1 MLKTLYQQIKQYRTA
16 ALLTPGFTA
25 LEVLMDV
32 LIPYVTASLIDK
44 GINAGDMENVY
55 FYGAIMMGMA
65 LLSLVFGILG
75 GRCSAYAS
83 TGFAAN
89 LRAAMYRNIQRMA
102 FSDIDKYA
110 TSGLITRM
118 TTDVNA
124 LQSAFQ
130 QIMGISVRAPFKLL
144 LSILMCL
151 VIDARLS
158 LIFLIA
164 LVILSFSLYH
174 IISRVARLFQQVF
187 VKYDDLNQSVQ
198 ENITGIRLVKAFVRE
213 DYENAKFAK
222 AAENLYKLYVKA
234 ESLMAWNHPIMN
246 MVVYG
251 CIIALSWMGAHY
263 IVEGTLTTGE
273 LTSLFTYVMS
283 ILMSLMMLSMVFV
296 MLTQSA
302 ASAKRVAEIIEEEP
316 DIVNPAN
323 GITTI
328 PDGSIEFRQVRFDY
342 KSKVEGR
349 RSKVEG
355 QRPKDEGRS
364 SLLVPPSSHHS
375 SLLAPPSSQ
384 SPLSEGEGSGV
395 RLPHKRS
402 ALYNITFSI
411 KSGETI
417 GVIGGTGSGKS
428 TLVNLISRLYDPR
441 EGEVCVGG
449 HNVKDYDLTALRH
462 AVSVVLQQNIL
473 FSGTV
478 LDNLRWGNPDA
489 TLEECRYACQMAQA
503 DEFVSQMPEGYDT
516 QIEQGGTNVSGGQ
529 KQRLCI
535 ARALLKHPKI
545 LVLDDSTSACDTA
558 TDAKIREAIHHQLP
572 EMTKIIIAQRILS
585 VRDCDRILVLDNGVV
600 TGFDTHDNLL
610 KTNTLYQ
617 EINAIQHEDGGD
629 FDDKSLTP
637 DPSLSERGG
646 TRKEERGARNEERL
660 RVGERSSGMGGATF
674 DLRPLK

>member
-1 MLKTLYQQIKQYRTA
+1 
-16 ALLTPGFTA
+16 
-25 LEVLMDV
+25 MDV

-55 FYGAIMMGMA
+55 FYGAIMLGMA
-65 LLSLVFGILG
+65 FLSLAFGIIG
-75 GRCSAYAS
+75 GRFSAYAS

-89 LRAAMYRNIQRMA
+89 LRLAMYQNIQRFA

-118 TTDVNA
+118 TTDVNS

-130 QIMGISVRAPFKLL
+130 QILGISVRAPFKLV

-158 LIFLIA
+158 LIFLVA
-164 LVILSFSLYH
+164 LIILSFSLYH

-187 VKYDDLNQSVQ
+187 VKYDELNQSVQ
-198 ENITGIRLVKAFVRE
+198 ENVTGIRLVKAFVRE
-213 DYENAKFAK
+213 DYENEKFAR

-263 IVEGTLTTGE
+263 IVDGTLTTGE
-273 LTSLFTYVMS
+273 LTSLFTYIMS

-316 DIVNPAN
+316 DIVNPEHPVFEIA
-323 GITTI
+323 
-328 PDGSIEFRQVRFDY
+328 DGSLEFRNVRFDY
-342 KSKVEGR
+342 VTNKDR

-355 QRPKDEGRS
+355 
-364 SLLVPPSSHHS
+364 
-375 SLLAPPSSQ
+375 
-384 SPLSEGEGSGV
+384 
-395 RLPHKRS
+395 HKRS
-402 ALYNITFSI
+402 ALFNINFNI
-411 KSGETI
+411 QSGETI

-428 TLVNLISRLYDPR
+428 TLISLISRLYDPTQ
-441 EGEVCVGG
+441 GEVFVGG

-473 FSGTV
+473 FSGSV

-489 TLEECRYACQMAQA
+489 TLEECRKACQMAQA
-503 DEFVSQMPEGYDT
+503 DDFVSAMPEGYDT
-516 QIEQGGTNVSGGQ
+516 HIEQGGTNVSGGQ

-545 LVLDDSTSACDTA
+545 LILDDSTSACDTA
-558 TDAKIREAIHHQLP
+558 TDAKIREAFHTQLP
-572 EMTKIIIAQRILS
+572 EMTKVIIAQRILS
-585 VRDCDRILVLDNGVV
+585 VKDCDRILVMDNGVV
-600 TGFDTHDNLL
+600 TGFDTHENLL
-610 KTNTLYQ
+610 KNNTLYQ
-617 EINAIQHEDGGD
+617 EINAIQNENVGD
-629 FDDKSLTP
+629 FDEVK
-637 DPSLSERGG
+637 
-646 TRKEERGARNEERL
+646 
-660 RVGERSSGMGGATF
+660 GGAA
-674 DLRPLK
+674 